1 MATGHMPR
9 MSPSLIS
16 FSHRYTSV
24 EDLLKRESQLLHK
37 YDEQTAHP
45 ESFQR
50 IPKLSGIRTQVKCRA
65 YLYKNVLNMVYIF
78 DIYIYLSFFT
88 FMERS
93 DKR

>member
-1 MATGHMPR
+1 MRTGVKRAWRRGICLACRPL
-9 MSPSLIS
+9 LIS

-50 IPKLSGIRTQVKCRA
+50 ISKLSGIRTQVKCRA
-65 YLYKNVLNMVYIF
+65 YLYKKVLNMN
-78 DIYIYLSFFT
+78 
-88 FMERS
+88 
-93 DKR
+93 